1 MIIALAAVQADF
13 KQFEWMSN
21 KGPMFELKLD
31 ADLPLKVETDDLIGL
46 RKATRGPT
54 AGAYQVVLA
63 KYPQKIFRSIKQEKI
78 DEFIKHLKPFQGIP
92 EKPAKTGQRQG
103 QLRKQHLET
112 GDKQT
117 AQYFVARGNIN
128 EASSYDRANYQ
139 WRKMVRVVNVTTKL
153 HGTTRAS
160 LREDDTI
167 GIRYLRKS
175 HGGYVLMPDGERVN
189 IDHDTYE
196 KITLNSD
203 ILPSAQQQ
211 RGLVDLKDLL
221 ATLPK
226 RARRPQIRIPKPLVP
241 GKVKIPKVRESQHDP
256 DKFVDRTKPLVSD
269 FHYKDLEEEMDFDED
284 EEENLMNPPDDD
296 FEMEDLDTVNTTGK
310 PAITPLEEEDDFD
323 EEDDPE
329 MDFHQDHDIDEETGE
344 ELPEPDAILAEE
356 GVVLAAKDGVEWTVV
371 SIEPA
376 GMTDIL
382 ALFNAD
388 KKSLRHYKIPAG
400 EDLRNM
406 KSVTYVKTI
415 SGKALDKVMEQAA
428 DHDMT
433 AGKRL

>member
-78 DEFIKHLKPFQGIP
+78 DEFIKHLKPYQGIP

-117 AQYFVARGNIN
+117 AQYFVARGTIN
-128 EASSYDRANYQ
+128 EAVSYDRANYQ
-139 WRKMVRVVNVTTKL
+139 WRKMVRTVNVVTKH
-153 HGTTRAS
+153 HGTTRSS
-160 LREDDTI
+160 LHDGDVV
-167 GIRYLRKS
+167 GLRYMRKS
-175 HGGYVLMPDGERVN
+175 HGGYVIMQNGERVN
-189 IDHDTYE
+189 IDHDVYE

-211 RGLVDLKDLL
+211 RGLVDLKDLI

-226 RARRPQIRIPKPLVP
+226 RARRPQIRIPKEIKP
-241 GKVKIPKVRESQHDP
+241 GRVKIPMVKESQHDP

-269 FHYKDLEEEMDFDED
+269 FHYKDLEEEMDFDE
-284 EEENLMNPPDDD
+284 EEEDNLLNPPDE
-296 FEMEDLDTVNTTGK
+296 FEMEDLDTVNTQGK
-310 PAITPLEEEDDFD
+310 PAITPLEDEDEFD

-356 GVVLAAKDGVEWTVV
+356 GVVLASKDGTEWTVV
-371 SIEPA
+371 SIEPT
-376 GMTDIL
+376 GMTDVL
-382 ALFNAD
+382 VMFNAD
-388 KKSLRHYKIPAG
+388 KKSLRHYKVPAG
-400 EDLRNM
+400 EDLRSM

-415 SGKALDKVMEQAA
+415 KGKALDKVMEQAA
-428 DHDMT
+428 DLDLT